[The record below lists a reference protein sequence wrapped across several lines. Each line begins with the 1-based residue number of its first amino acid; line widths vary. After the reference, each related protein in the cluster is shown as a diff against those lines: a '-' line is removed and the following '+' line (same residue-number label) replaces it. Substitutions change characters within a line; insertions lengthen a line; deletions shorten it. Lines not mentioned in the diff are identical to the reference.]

1 MKQKNMPMI
10 HGPFIDTYDYKALI
24 TQSANEPLW
33 GRVDRMDEPKPK
45 QKRIQRINK
54 PKGRV
59 RGK

>member
-1 MKQKNMPMI
+1 MPMI